1 MKNYY
6 YNMGDRMF
14 ELDNNGDF
22 PRIDYVKPG
31 INIDYSYRIKED
43 GLLRVKDHFGKIT
56 EYKVKENDIVFLMYS
71 NTKVYQDKQIIILH
85 DERFVEYFKGLDEL
99 LEEERKSELNN
110 CCNDCECCD
119 SCCKTSC

>member
-6 YNMGDRMF
+6 YDMGNRMF

-22 PRIDYVKPG
+22 PQIDYVNSG

-43 GLLRVKDHFGKIT
+43 GLLRVKDYFGKIT
-56 EYKVKENDIVFLMYS
+56 EYEVKENDIVFLMYS
-71 NTKVYQDKQIIILH
+71 NTKDYQDKQIIILH

-99 LEEERKSELNN
+99 IKERKSELKN
-110 CCNDCECCD
+110 CGNDCKCCD
-119 SCCKTSC
+119 SCCKISC

>member
-6 YNMGDRMF
+6 YDMDNRMF

-22 PRIDYVKPG
+22 PQIDYVNSG

-56 EYKVKENDIVFLMYS
+56 EYEVKENAIVFVMYS
-71 NTKVYQDKQIIILH
+71 NTKDYQDKQIIILH

-99 LEEERKSELNN
+99 I
-110 CCNDCECCD
+110 NDCECCD
-119 SCCKTSC
+119 GCCKISR

>member
-6 YNMGDRMF
+6 YDMGNRMF

-22 PRIDYVKPG
+22 PQIDYVNSG

-43 GLLRVKDHFGKIT
+43 GLLRVKDYFGKIT
-56 EYKVKENDIVFLMYS
+56 EYEVKENDIVFVMYS
-71 NTKVYQDKQIIILH
+71 NTKDYQDKQIIILH
-85 DERFVEYFKGLDEL
+85 DEQFAEYFKGLDEL
-99 LEEERKSELNN
+99 IKERESELKN

-119 SCCKTSC
+119 GCCKIGC

>member
-6 YNMGDRMF
+6 YDMGNRMF

-22 PRIDYVKPG
+22 PQIDYINSG

-43 GLLRVKDHFGKIT
+43 GLLRVKDYFGKIT
-56 EYKVKENDIVFLMYS
+56 EYEVKENDIVFVMYS
-71 NTKVYQDKQIIILH
+71 NTKNYQDKQIIILH

-99 LEEERKSELNN
+99 IEERKSELKN
-110 CCNDCECCD
+110 CYNDCECCD
-119 SCCKTSC
+119 GCCKISC

>member
-6 YNMGDRMF
+6 YNIGDRMF

-22 PRIDYVKPG
+22 PQIDYVNSG

-43 GLLRVKDHFGKIT
+43 GLLRVKDYFGKIT
-56 EYKVKENDIVFLMYS
+56 EYEVKENDIVFLMYS
-71 NTKVYQDKQIIILH
+71 NTKDYQDKQIIILH

-99 LEEERKSELNN
+99 IEERKSELKN

-119 SCCKTSC
+119 SCCKISC